1 MAEAAAMDIVE
12 PRREHQ
18 LPEAVA
24 LEIVDEGNE
33 TKPWHRDAW
42 DKGPGPTHAPVL
54 GQPPGNVLP
63 KGPLTTLTELAE
75 LVRDGLAELDG
86 AGPRPA
92 GVPEP
97 AGVPVEVLGRR
108 HVHMRGL

>member
-1 MAEAAAMDIVE
+1 MDAPAMDAGKGNGLTQEKAAMDMAEAAAMDIVE

-33 TKPWHRDAW
+33 TKPWHRDAS

-75 LVRDGLAELDG
+75 LVSVGLAELRR
-86 AGPRPA
+86 RPA
-92 GVPEP
+92 SVP
-97 AGVPVEVLGRR
+97 
-108 HVHMRGL
+108 